1 MSKKNLK
8 VGLTF
13 ATLSLIINLFIIANS
28 FIPGEASS
36 KMSNFIGDIVK
47 FFVNGVDKDFE
58 EIKTQSI
65 DLKLDERYLLNN
77 VEGYKENEIPL
88 GATKKLIASPNPKDA
103 TDANIYFTCD
113 NENINVIQVDYGAF
127 IEANENID
135 TFTVT
140 AHLKDSDIHTD
151 YTFYVKEHTA
161 PVDFSISLENTEIK
175 TGLTEIVNVTPI
187 SKIESLNDPLKYVRY
202 FDSTKLEYSSSNP
215 SVASINNLGVITAN
229 NEGEAVISVSN
240 GTISKTEK
248 IIVKNNNGSIKKPDG
263 NWKLTS
269 TTNKAYVGDMNFD
282 GNDYDEVG
290 KHHTALSI
298 DWMGNEP
305 SDTKMTYKS
314 SDPLIAMVDSSGIV
328 RGYRRKGTVTIT
340 ATSTLD
346 PNQSSSIEIE
356 VEDVS
361 IEELKYA
368 SEMTN
373 FQVEVGVT
381 ILISPNYLPIN
392 ASDKKMMGEAENS
405 SLVEIESR
413 GSSVAIKGLEKGKT
427 KVTIYAVNSPEAKL
441 DYEIEVIPL
450 KIINSSNEGD
460 FFTIIR
466 KSIGHLML
474 FFVNGIVTTLGA
486 YFLLK
491 ENKKKYLSY
500 LIYPLSLLSGFIV
513 AGLSELI
520 QLFTP
525 DRSGRWLDVGI
536 DVLGYAL
543 GVALIG
549 LIFLTLFII
558 KRIKNKKEIKV
569 KE

>member
-77 VEGYKENEIPL
+77 AEGYKENEIPL

-103 TDANIYFTCD
+103 TDANIYFTCN

-127 IEANENID
+127 IEANDDID
-135 TFTVT
+135 SFIVT

-151 YTFYVKEHTA
+151 YTFYVKEHVA
-161 PVDFSISLENTEIK
+161 PVDFSISVENTEIK

-229 NEGEAVISVSN
+229 NEGEAVITVSN

-328 RGYRRKGTVTIT
+328 RGYRKKGKVTIT

-356 VEDVS
+356 VDDVS

-368 SEMTN
+368 SEKTN

-427 KVTIYAVNSPEAKL
+427 KVTIYAVNSPNAKL

-558 KRIKNKKEIKV
+558 KRIKNKKEIK
-569 KE
+569 E